1 MQGAVNAESRR
12 ALIVVGALYA
22 VTGIVFAWPESHVRM
37 WRFAAWLVSAVAY
50 ATHIAYE
57 HFRMRSTPGRTA
69 RHVALAVALE
79 SLFSPGDKHEISFKI
94 ALTASFLLGVNAQ
107 QRMHIFEDCAIYTVA
122 AARLCTV
129 PMTSKKCMR
138 EHSSHMKI

>member
-69 RHVALAVALE
+69 RHVALAVALGAFGLALSATIH
-79 SLFSPGDKHEISFKI
+79 SL
-94 ALTASFLLGVNAQ
+94 LVASTGQ
-107 QRMHIFEDCAIYTVA
+107 QRRLVRLALVIWPIITGLPAFLVA
-122 AARLCTV
+122 LAASEVLTRL
-129 PMTSKKCMR
+129 R
-138 EHSSHMKI
+138 SSARSGSVK

>member
-69 RHVALAVALE
+69 RHVALAVALGAFGLALSATIQ
-79 SLFSPGDKHEISFKI
+79 SL
-94 ALTASFLLGVNAQ
+94 LVASTGQ
-107 QRMHIFEDCAIYTVA
+107 QRRHLRLALVICPIITGLPAVLVA
-122 AARLCTV
+122 LAASEVLTRL
-129 PMTSKKCMR
+129 R
-138 EHSSHMKI
+138 SSARSGSVK

>member
-57 HFRMRSTPGRTA
+57 HVRMRSTPGRTA
-69 RHVALAVALE
+69 RHVALAVALGAFGLALSATIH
-79 SLFSPGDKHEISFKI
+79 SL
-94 ALTASFLLGVNAQ
+94 LVASTGQ
-107 QRMHIFEDCAIYTVA
+107 QRRLVRLALVIWPIITGLPAFLVA
-122 AARLCTV
+122 LAASEVLTRL
-129 PMTSKKCMR
+129 R
-138 EHSSHMKI
+138 SSARSGSVK